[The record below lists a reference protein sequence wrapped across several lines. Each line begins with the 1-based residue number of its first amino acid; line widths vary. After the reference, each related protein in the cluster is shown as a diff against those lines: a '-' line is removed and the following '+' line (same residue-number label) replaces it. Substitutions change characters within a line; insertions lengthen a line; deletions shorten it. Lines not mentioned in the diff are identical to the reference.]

1 LAIVQGPQLDACES
15 FIVYLLVQIYGWNLP
30 EWPRNDWYFN
40 PLAWQLLVVLGAWW
54 ARGGNKHLWPLITTR
69 AATTF
74 AMMYVLFSLFVTL
87 SWDFK
92 ALESLIP
99 QPLAQLMYPVNKPDL
114 DPLRLLHF
122 LALALLAAR
131 FIRPDWRALTR
142 PGMRA
147 AIRCGENSLEVYCI
161 GVILVL
167 GGQMLLE
174 YVSRGIAMQIIVS
187 VGGVLI
193 LIAFATFMTWVRIN
207 SRQQP
212 KLF

>member
-1 LAIVQGPQLDACES
+1 
-15 FIVYLLVQIYGWNLP
+15 
-30 EWPRNDWYFN
+30 
-40 PLAWQLLVVLGAWW
+40 
-54 ARGGNKHLWPLITTR
+54 
-69 AATTF
+69 
-74 AMMYVLFSLFVTL
+74 
-87 SWDFK
+87 
-92 ALESLIP
+92 
-99 QPLAQLMYPVNKPDL
+99 
-114 DPLRLLHF
+114 
-122 LALALLAAR
+122 
-131 FIRPDWRALTR
+131 
-142 PGMRA
+142 MRA